1 MIFLYLNKSL
11 IYFLALF
18 STLFV
23 PILYLSLKDFFN
35 NSIQTK
41 SDITKRT
48 NVPILALIGN
58 NSDESNLIIKK
69 SKSVL
74 SESFRSLRTNIQYIS
89 SEKDKKIISVT
100 STKGGEGKTFC
111 SMNLATILAISGKK
125 TVLIGADL
133 RKPKL
138 HKDFNFDNKL
148 GLSTVL
154 INKTDLKS
162 VTHKTEI
169 DNLDLILSGPIPP
182 NPAEL
187 LIALT
192 C

>member
-1 MIFLYLNKSL
+1 M
-11 IYFLALF
+11 
-18 STLFV
+18 
-23 PILYLSLKDFFN
+23 
-35 NSIQTK
+35 
-41 SDITKRT
+41 
-48 NVPILALIGN
+48 
-58 NSDESNLIIKK
+58 
-69 SKSVL
+69 
-74 SESFRSLRTNIQYIS
+74 RTNIQYIS

-111 SMNLATILAISGKK
+111 SMNLATVLSISGKK

-154 INKTDLKS
+154 INKTELDS
-162 VTHKTEI
+162 VIQKTEI

-187 LIALT
+187 LDSSNMLNVIKKLEKNMIT
-192 C
+192 